1 MLLVKK
7 RRLRRK
13 LKFKVKLCLVLLLTI
28 IVAVFLDAQLRP
40 VIQSMAQYR
49 AKNMATQIM
58 NQAVYEVL
66 DQKSDLFDNI
76 LTIQKNQE
84 GNITAVEANTS
95 AINRIQSDLS
105 DSIVNSFMNMVGQE
119 NNEIDIPL
127 GTLLGIQLF
136 SGRGPEIQM
145 KIVPNGAVKTVTES
159 KFISSGINQTLH
171 QIVVNVEA
179 TVTAIIPGYTTS
191 VVVPAN
197 YILAETLIVGS
208 VPNAY
213 AQILSQNEQAIPNQ
227 NSSLTTS

>member
-1 MLLVKK
+1 MFLV
-7 RRLRRK
+7 RRRTQQRK
-13 LKFKVKLCLVLLLTI
+13 LKLRVKLILLLVLMIVLT
-28 IVAVFLDAQLRP
+28 VFLDTQLRP

-95 AINRIQSDLS
+95 AINRIQADLS
-105 DSIVNSFMNMVGQE
+105 NSIVNSFLDMVGREE
-119 NNEIDIPL
+119 NVIDIPL

-159 KFISSGINQTLH
+159 KFISAGINQTLH

-213 AQILSQNEQAIPNQ
+213 AQILSKNEQSIPTK
-227 NSSLTTS
+227 NSSLTAG

>member
-1 MLLVKK
+1 
-7 RRLRRK
+7 
-13 LKFKVKLCLVLLLTI
+13 
-28 IVAVFLDAQLRP
+28 
-40 VIQSMAQYR
+40 MAQYR

-213 AQILSQNEQAIPNQ
+213 AQILSLIHIFIWQLQWQ
-227 NSSLTTS
+227 

>member
-28 IVAVFLDAQLRP
+28 IVVVFLDAQLRP

-76 LTIQKNQE
+76 LTMQKNQE

>member
-1 MLLVKK
+1 MVKK